1 MTGKRWMALLL
12 SLCLALS
19 LSACQDDN
27 KQVYGLVTEIQTDEA
42 GNLTAF
48 VVEDEGERTGVLLAE
63 KTELWPR
70 GSGSWAQEE
79 LRQAFQ
85 ADFRVDVLA
94 DAWCYS
100 RREKLTT
107 ADGEEVQAYWAT
119 NVQIDGELRREVLTL
134 RDGTPV
140 DVLEW
145 DHWADRTYRL
155 ADGTELLEVRG
166 PSGPE
171 NSYVG
176 NLESFDDLSETAKE
190 AVRAWYEDRGAL
202 YDEEEELEKSYAA
215 YRELGAEF
223 DGDLVQQETS
233 PAASSEAV
241 MYFVTSLLQP
251 EGNGKRTSYQL
262 QLGEAFDRETGE
274 KFSNWDLFAVPEA
287 EVRRRLPELCG
298 WIDDQNLR
306 KAMETALDPDWI
318 VFFPEHLSISFPPGS
333 LPGEEYSQ
341 IISVDYRE
349 VPEGFLQPWA
359 IPAAREE

>member
-1 MTGKRWMALLL
+1 MTWKRYAALFL

-19 LSACQDDN
+19 LSACQDN

-63 KTELWPR
+63 KTALWPR
-70 GSGSWAQEE
+70 GSGSWTQEE

-94 DAWCYS
+94 DAWCYP

-107 ADGEEVQAYWAT
+107 ADGGEVRAYWAT
-119 NVQIDGELRREVLTL
+119 NVQIDGELRREALTL

-145 DHWADRTYRL
+145 DAWAGRIYRL
-155 ADGTELLEVRG
+155 ADGTELLQVSE

-171 NSYVG
+171 NSYVAT
-176 NLESFDDLSETAKE
+176 LESFDDLSEMAKE
-190 AVRAWYEDRGAL
+190 KVRRWYEDRGAL
-202 YDEEEELEKSYAA
+202 YDEEEELERSYAA
-215 YRELGAEF
+215 YRELGVEF
-223 DGDLVQQETS
+223 DGDLIQQETS
-233 PAASSEAV
+233 PASSSETV
-241 MYFVTSLLQP
+241 MYFLTSLLRPQ
-251 EGNGKRTSYQL
+251 ENGQRTSYEL

-298 WIDDQNLR
+298 WVEDEALR
-306 KAMETALDPDWI
+306 KAMETALEADWI
-318 VFFPEHLSISFPPGS
+318 VFFPEHLSVSFPPGT

-341 IISVDYRE
+341 IISVDYQDI
-349 VPEGFLQPWA
+349 PEGFLQPWA
-359 IPAAREE
+359 ISAAREE